1 MDDTKDEPIIA
12 PKKGDSGFIKHVF
25 NMDNDTKHNMLN
37 TGQYLALAAV
47 PLALLY
53 NFIDTVI
60 PKADE
65 SKGNVELIIEI
76 FGQTALLM
84 VSIYLVDKIITYIPS
99 YSGKEYD
106 GIVDRQY
113 RLTIIGIAIL
123 LLVPKIAEKF
133 KIIFHRI
140 KTSWDGEP
148 PKQEKKQKKSPKVR
162 VTQPITGMTQ
172 PVPTQQP
179 TAQPDYQSQHN
190 MMTPPQPVINTGPQQ
205 PQQQQQQMNVANNG
219 MMMMQEPMAANEGFG
234 AFSSF

>member
-12 PKKGDSGFIKHVF
+12 PKKADNGFIKHVF
-25 NMDNDTKHNMLN
+25 NMDNDTKHNILN

-47 PLALLY
+47 PLALLF

-65 SKGNVELIIEI
+65 SKGNAELIIEI
-76 FGQTALLM
+76 FGQASLLL

-113 RLTIIGIAIL
+113 RMTIIGIAIL

-148 PKQEKKQKKSPKVR
+148 PKETKKQNKKSPKVR
-162 VTQPITGMTQ
+162 VSQPITGMTQ

-190 MMTPPQPVINTGPQQ
+190 MMTPPQPVINTGAVQQ
-205 PQQQQQQMNVANNG
+205 PQQQMNVANNG
-219 MMMMQEPMAANEGFG
+219 MMMMQEPLAANEGFG

>member
-1 MDDTKDEPIIA
+1 MDDTKDEPIIT
-12 PKKGDSGFIKHVF
+12 PKKADNGFIKHVF
-25 NMDNDTKHNMLN
+25 NMDNDTKHNILN
-37 TGQYLALAAV
+37 TGQYLALAAI
-47 PLALLY
+47 PLALLF

-60 PKADE
+60 PKVDE
-65 SKGNVELIIEI
+65 SKGNAELIIEI
-76 FGQTALLM
+76 FGQVSLLLF
-84 VSIYLVDKIITYIPS
+84 SIYLVDKIITYIPS

-113 RLTIIGIAIL
+113 RMTIIGIAIL

-148 PKQEKKQKKSPKVR
+148 PNQEKQQKKSPKVR

-179 TAQPDYQSQHN
+179 IAQPDYQSQHN
-190 MMTPPQPVINTGPQQ
+190 MMAPPQQ
-205 PQQQQQQMNVANNG
+205 PVMNTGGVQQQQQQMNVANNG
-219 MMMMQEPMAANEGFG
+219 MMMMQEPMAANDGFG